1 MAIVKTIF
9 VNTTLSG
16 QKTEL
21 LEYLQ
26 ANASDYF
33 DEIAADASGNISCK
47 VGNTI
52 ALLIGMDGTT
62 KRRVIL
68 SSGNYIETAG
78 TGAITA
84 PFKYGKKTANGL
96 LLRTDVIELN
106 GTNVGAMYIFICK
119 NENGDTCI
127 FGDFKTGMSS
137 GGSTTYF
144 TADIKNDSTIL
155 KLIDGDST
163 SARSSLSKSATVTAL
178 TPLIFSNGHYAPKA
192 FFGTFNQYA
201 LTECDL
207 NINGKS
213 YVSDGVSLLAD

>member
-9 VNTTLSG
+9 VGTTLAT
-16 QKTEL
+16 QKAEL

-26 ANASDYF
+26 TNAADYF
-33 DEIAADASGNISCK
+33 DEITADANGNISCK
-47 VGNTI
+47 VGNTV
-52 ALLIGMDGTT
+52 ALMIGMDGTT

-68 SSGNYIETAG
+68 SSGNYIETAA
-78 TGAITA
+78 TDAISV
-84 PFKYGKKTANGL
+84 PFSYGKKTANGL
-96 LLRTDVIELN
+96 LLRSNNVELN
-106 GTNVGAMYIFICK
+106 GTGVGAMYIFVCK

-127 FGDFKTGMSS
+127 FGDLKTGMSS

-213 YVSDGVSLLAD
+213 YISDGVSLLAD

>member
-9 VNTTLSG
+9 VGTTLAT
-16 QKTEL
+16 QKEEL

-26 ANASDYF
+26 TNAADYF
-33 DEIAADASGNISCK
+33 DEITADADGNISCK
-47 VGNTI
+47 VGNTV
-52 ALLIGMDGTT
+52 ALMIGMDGTT

-78 TGAITA
+78 AGAISA
-84 PFKYGKKTANGL
+84 PFSYGKKTANGL
-96 LLRTDVIELN
+96 LLRTYAIELN
-106 GTNVGAMYIFICK
+106 GTGVGAMFLFICK

-127 FGDFKTGMSS
+127 FGDFKTGVSS
-137 GGSTTYF
+137 GSSTTYF

-155 KLIDGDST
+155 KLIDGDNT